1 MDAFKK
7 ERRRNKERRSGIDR
21 RRQLN
26 PPEYP
31 GIERRRDPECRSCK
45 DRRQGKPII
54 EHQTP
59 FIK

>member
-21 RRQLN
+21 RRLN

-54 EHQTP
+54 EHQIP